1 MSGWAGCLH
10 ALPWLGLT
18 ADRCAAPRLTPRH
31 LHAPHQTAGGIILP
45 DSPNSLIE
53 RGHKEKGRQILEKI
67 RGTNEVDAG
76 AWSAAVKECGRLGQ
90 LLHHALAA

>member
-1 MSGWAGCLH
+1 MCCTGAEAAEPGCRRVSCYDPRH
-10 ALPWLGLT
+10 K
-18 ADRCAAPRLTPRH
+18 AAPH
-31 LHAPHQTAGGIILP
+31 TAGGIILP

-76 AWSAAVKECGRLGQ
+76 AWSAAVKQRGRLGQ
-90 LLHHALAA
+90 LLHHAAAA